1 VLVHD
6 GAGFSRGA
14 HAWQTFREPRSNAA
28 GLWQLSVAQLSRL
41 REVSGLPL
49 DHLRQIKYEALLAI
63 WGLRMRLKLLT
74 AVVLGAL
81 MMLGVAPASAAKV
94 LITISKMSQK
104 MTVTVD
110 GEKKYQ
116 WKVSTGAAG
125 YETPSGSHRPFRME
139 KEHFSKE
146 WDDAPM
152 PHSIFFTS
160 RGHAIHGSY
169 HVKSLGRRASHGCV
183 RLAPENAAK
192 LFSLVSKSGMSNTT
206 VVVKGGLFEDTD
218 ELYRPVASLKKKA
231 KDVRKKVAKTKTKNG
246 KKPFWWLAENA
257 E

>member
-1 VLVHD
+1 
-6 GAGFSRGA
+6 
-14 HAWQTFREPRSNAA
+14 
-28 GLWQLSVAQLSRL
+28 
-41 REVSGLPL
+41 
-49 DHLRQIKYEALLAI
+49 
-63 WGLRMRLKLLT
+63 MRLKLLAT
-74 AVVLGAL
+74 FVFGALLLGA
-81 MMLGVAPASAAKV
+81 VPASAAKV
-94 LITISKMSQK
+94 LITIAKMSQK

-110 GEKKYQ
+110 GERKYQ

-125 YETPSGSHRPFRME
+125 YDTPAGSHRPFRME

-192 LFSLVSKSGMSNTT
+192 LFALVSKNGMSNTT
-206 VVVKGGLFEDTD
+206 VVVKGGLFENGD
-218 ELYRPVASLKKKA
+218 ELYAFKKKSVASLKKTAVTVKKSA
-231 KDVRKKVAKTKTKNG
+231 KDTKKKLASTKTKKG
-246 KKPFWWLAENA
+246 KKPFWWLEDD
-257 E
+257 ED